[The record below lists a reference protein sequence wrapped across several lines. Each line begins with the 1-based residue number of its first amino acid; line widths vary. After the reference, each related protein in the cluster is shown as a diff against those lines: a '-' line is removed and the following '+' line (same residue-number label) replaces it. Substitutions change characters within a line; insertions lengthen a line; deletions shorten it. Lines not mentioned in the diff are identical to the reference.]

1 MEVESKIWNEF
12 KKFCKNAELFGTSSG
27 SALIMRG
34 LGVHG
39 SSPESQNAAYSLLY
53 IKMVAIF
60 SDELKKYCDNNSIY
74 VKDDRLVALLT
85 AIENSQKIVLDF
97 TNLKH
102 IRETR
107 NNISHK
113 PSFLITKNTFHND
126 KTTLDKEL
134 IKILMYNK

>member
-1 MEVESKIWNEF
+1 M
-12 KKFCKNAELFGTSSG
+12 
-27 SALIMRG
+27 
-34 LGVHG
+34 
-39 SSPESQNAAYSLLY
+39 
-53 IKMVAIF
+53 
-60 SDELKKYCDNNSIY
+60 
-74 VKDDRLVALLT
+74 VALLT
-85 AIENSQKIVLDF
+85 AVENSQKIVLDF

-134 IKILMYNK
+134 IKILMHNK